1 MTKKVTGKDLKTLI
15 EGLFM
20 EDGFDPSTLSGLSA
34 DDVKSVGIKV
44 ASSNS
49 LKQGLELIAKT
60 ANPIQTITTGDF
72 DELINDPTKVTTNV
86 EHALNFFK
94 AIGSLS
100 NDDLDKLKKKVQD
113 KTTSNAKIT
122 FDYLSSNK
130 SYEEIREFGKKAA
143 ETIDKF
149 YKYQSKETSGVQTVS
164 NPRLSSRKIEAGDL
178 PQDYVK
184 VMNNLFVSTNFTT
197 RIDQISNISSKYF
210 NISQEGERESDSGS
224 MVGQSIQE
232 SLSEIMILDLFN
244 YVTKELDSGSGAYF
258 FEAILGL
265 IAGGRMSG
273 KDLTQAGK
281 AGAYDFIHMDG
292 TFGSAKFFAK
302 NSDDIRQATSGFRDL
317 YKESGNKPVS
327 IKYVIALKKQDL
339 EQIGKEQRGTSDPSK
354 LIALELYTPTVT
366 YDGNSFKIDDQPAVL
381 SDDGKDVRFYPWI
394 SKNKNS
400 SILFVAS
407 MRTETFRKGIETK
420 ISVQKTN
427 LKTAFEAF
435 KSYFDLI
442 NSAEEQARVYASTG
456 DVTDGTKTQEA
467 LTSANEEVEKLKGA
481 FQSQAAEKQSGLASR
496 HNVGYPTNES
506 KKITANFLKK
516 IISESFKK

>member
-1 MTKKVTGKDLKTLI
+1 MTKKVTKKDLKKLV

-20 EDGFDPSTLSGLSA
+20 EDGFDPSTLSGLSV
-34 DDVKSVGIKV
+34 DDVKDVGIKV
-44 ASSNS
+44 GGSTS
-49 LKQGLELIAKT
+49 LKQGLDLIART
-60 ANPIQTITTGDF
+60 EDPINTITMEDF
-72 DELINDPTKVTTNV
+72 DELINDPSKVTTNV
-86 EHALNFFK
+86 EQALNFFK
-94 AIGSLS
+94 YFGSLS
-100 NDDLDKLKKKVQD
+100 DDKLNKLKEKVKNKPGPRA
-113 KTTSNAKIT
+113 KTTFAYLTSDK
-122 FDYLSSNK
+122 DYN
-130 SYEEIREFGKKAA
+130 EIRKLGTKAA
-143 ETIDKF
+143 ETIKKF
-149 YKYQSKETSGVQTVS
+149 YEYQSEQTSGVQTVS
-164 NPRLSSRKIEAGDL
+164 NPRLSSRKMEAGDL
-178 PQDYVK
+178 PQDYMK
-184 VMNNLFVSTNFTT
+184 VMGNLFDSEDFTQ
-197 RIDQISNISSKYF
+197 RIDQISKISSKYF

-273 KDLTQAGK
+273 KDLTKAGK
-281 AGAYDFIHMDG
+281 AGAYDFIHADG
-292 TFGSAKFFAK
+292 TFGSAKFFAQ
-302 NSDDIRQATSGFRDL
+302 NSDEIRQATSGFRDL
-317 YKESGNKPVS
+317 YEESGNKPVS

-366 YDGNSFKIDDQPAVL
+366 YDGTSFKIDDKPAAI

-394 SKNKNS
+394 SANESS

-420 ISVQKTN
+420 ISAQKTN

-435 KSYFDLI
+435 KNYFDLL

-481 FQSQAAEKQSGLASR
+481 FQSQEEENQAGLASR
-496 HNVGYPTNES
+496 HNVGYPTSEG
-506 KKITANFLKK
+506 KKITPNFLKK
-516 IISESFKK
+516 IIEESFKK